1 MSAPGFAW
9 QTCLK
14 KTGVELKLLTDFDKL
29 LIVEEGIRDCIC
41 YAIHR
46 YDKTSNKYMKDYE
59 KNPIS
64 SYLEY
69 LDADNLY
76 GWGMSQKLPIKGFI
90 RVKNLLK
97 LNEDF
102 IKNYDENSNKGY
114 FLELEDEYPKYPFNL
129 HKDLPFLPERK
140 KIEKCYELVCNIQD
154 KENYV
159 LHIKT
164 IKQALNR
171 VLIF

>member
-29 LIVEEGIRDCIC
+29 LIVEEGIRDGIC
-41 YAIHR
+41 HAIHR
-46 YDKTSNKYMKDYE
+46 YDKASNKYMKDYE